1 MADPQSYRPRTA
13 DIPTD
18 PGVYRFLDGEG
29 RVLYVGKAKNLR
41 NRLQNYFQPPENL
54 IPRIRKMVF
63 TATRVVWVVVGSEV
77 EALTLEYTWIKQF
90 EPPFNVMFR
99 DNKSYPYVAVSM
111 ADEYPRAYIT
121 RQKHRKGNVY
131 FGPYTKVWAIR
142 KTLDS
147 LLPIFHMRSCTDAD
161 FRRGQRTGRPCFNTH
176 LGLCNGACAGLV
188 SKEEN
193 RKAAEAFI
201 AFMDSDGQAL
211 IREKTQ
217 EMREAAA
224 SLEYEK
230 AARLRDEIQALQAAT
245 ERNVVVFNGN
255 LNADVIGLEAD
266 EIDASVQIFYIRG
279 GRIRG
284 QRGWI
289 TETDGTD
296 PAEVI
301 SQLLL
306 HVYGDPEYDRYRG
319 VGTQSNRRVEAPKA
333 VDDRDHTPAGA
344 IPSEIWVPVF
354 PTDKSEI
361 ERWLAER
368 RGGPVHL
375 KRPQRGQKAQ
385 LAATV
390 HANAKQAFDRNK
402 LARAA
407 DITVR
412 SQALEEL
419 REGLD
424 LPRAPLRI
432 EGYDISH
439 TQGHQQVGSMV
450 VFEDG
455 LKKTADYRHFIVKGP
470 DGQGVPDD
478 TAAMDE
484 VLRRRLRRLQEGA
497 YGDDAGGEEDATPA
511 TLEATPADATGA
523 APARRFA
530 YKPDL
535 FVVDG
540 GLPQVNAVQRVVD
553 EFDADVAVIGLAKR
567 LEEVWV
573 PGEEY
578 PVIFPRN
585 SAALRL
591 LQQVR
596 DESHRFAITFHRKR
610 RGQAMTRSVLDE
622 IPGLGPAK
630 QKALLK
636 KLGSVKRIRA
646 ASTEELQ
653 QVPGV
658 GPKLAREITDFFGT
672 AETADAT
679 GSTAHGATKG
689 AAGTEGTADADGT
702 PAGTTTETSATA
714 TDGATISANSECAS
728 A

>member
-1 MADPQSYRPRTA
+1 MADPQSYRPKTS

-18 PGVYRFLDGEG
+18 PGVYRFLDPEG

-41 NRLQNYFQPPENL
+41 NRLQNYFQPPETL

-63 TATRVVWVVVGSEV
+63 TANRVVWVVVGSEV
-77 EALTLEYTWIKQF
+77 EALTLEYTWIKQL

-99 DNKSYPYVAVSM
+99 DNKSYPYLAVSM
-111 ADEYPRAYIT
+111 REEYPRAYIT
-121 RQKHRKGNVY
+121 REKHRKGNVY

-147 LLPIFHMRSCTDAD
+147 LLPIFGMRSCTDAD
-161 FRRGQRTGRPCFNTH
+161 FRRGQRTGKPCFNTH
-176 LGLCNGACAGLV
+176 IGLCNGACANLV
-188 SKEEN
+188 TKKEN
-193 RKAAEAFI
+193 RAAAEEFI
-201 AFMDSDGQAL
+201 RFMDSDGSALVRQKTAEMKQASA
-211 IREKTQ
+211 E
-217 EMREAAA
+217 
-224 SLEYEK
+224 LEFER
-230 AARLRDEIQALQAAT
+230 AARLRDEISALKTAT
-245 ERNVVVFNGN
+245 ERNVVVFDGN

-266 EIDASVQIFYIRG
+266 EIDASVQVFYIRG

-284 QRGWI
+284 QRGWV
-289 TETDGTD
+289 TETDGTNPSD
-296 PAEVI
+296 VI
-301 SQLLL
+301 NQLLL
-306 HVYGDPEYDRYRG
+306 QVYGDAEYDAYRG
-319 VGTQSNRRVEAPKA
+319 VGTFGDRRVEAPHA
-333 VDDRDHTPAGA
+333 VDDRAHVPAGA

-354 PTDKSEI
+354 PSDRAGI

-375 KRPQRGQKAQ
+375 KKPQRGPKAQ

-424 LPRAPLRI
+424 LERAPLRI

-439 TQGHQQVGSMV
+439 TQGNQQVGSMV

-455 LKKTADYRHFIVKGP
+455 LKKTSDYRHFIVRGP
-470 DGQGVPDD
+470 DGHGVPDD

-484 VLRRRLRRLQEGA
+484 VLSRRLRRLGEGA
-497 YGDDAGGEEDATPA
+497 HGNDAGGEEDAQIA
-511 TLEATPADATGA
+511 AARAVDEDMTGSA
-523 APARRFA
+523 APQKFA
-530 YKPDL
+530 YRPDL
-535 FVVDG
+535 LVVDG
-540 GLPQVNAVQRVVD
+540 GLPQVNAAQRVVD
-553 EFDADVAVIGLAKR
+553 ESGANVQVIGLAKR

-578 PVIFPRN
+578 PVIFPRS

-596 DESHRFAITFHRKR
+596 DESHRFAITFHRKK
-610 RGQAMTRSVLDE
+610 RGQAMTRSVLDK

-630 QKALLK
+630 QKILLK
-636 KLGSVKRIRA
+636 RMGSVRRIRA
-646 ASTEELQ
+646 ASLEELQ
-653 QVPGV
+653 EVPGI
-658 GPKLAREITDFFGT
+658 GPKLAQEIFSFLAP
-672 AETADAT
+672 AERGSSADPAPAVQET
-679 GSTAHGATKG
+679 GAG
-689 AAGTEGTADADGT
+689 AA
-702 PAGTTTETSATA
+702 PAER
-714 TDGATISANSECAS
+714 
-728 A
+728 